1 MVMELN
7 LLNIVLIYLKENTAN
22 EFYQKIGG
30 KVVELEHSNIHGID
44 ITECV
49 YEFILGNKYS

>member
-1 MVMELN
+1 MN
-7 LLNIVLIYLKENTAN
+7 FIK
-22 EFYQKIGG
+22 KIGG

-49 YEFILGNKYS
+49 YEFILGNKYL